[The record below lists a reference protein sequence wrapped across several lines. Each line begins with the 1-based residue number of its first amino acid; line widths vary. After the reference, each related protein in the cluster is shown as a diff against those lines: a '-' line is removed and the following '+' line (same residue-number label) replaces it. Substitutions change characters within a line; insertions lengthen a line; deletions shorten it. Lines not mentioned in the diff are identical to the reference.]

1 MNVDSEQLGRIVR
14 EAILDKKGT
23 DPVVL
28 DVRRLS
34 GVTDFF
40 VVASGGSP
48 PHLRAL
54 AGEVRARA
62 KADGPGKGRLEGEPD
77 SGWVVIDL
85 GEVVVHLFLPDTR
98 AYYSIEELWSD
109 APRLA

>member
-1 MNVDSEQLGRIVR
+1 LNADCERLARIVR
-14 EAILDKKGT
+14 EAILDKKGA

-34 GVTDFF
+34 GVTDFY
-40 VVASGGSP
+40 VIASGGSP

-54 AGEVRARA
+54 AGEVRVKA
-62 KADGPGKGRLEGEPD
+62 KAETAGKGRLDGEPD

-85 GEVVVHLFLPDTR
+85 GDVVVHLFLPDTR
-98 AYYSIEELWSD
+98 AYYGIEELWSD
-109 APRLA
+109 APRLP